1 MRVNKNT
8 GHVQCRTRRA
18 MRIGAAKVVV
28 DGSKGWCFA
37 QEVPIGML
45 DGAAPAGSLALSGQE
60 IT

>member
-1 MRVNKNT
+1 
-8 GHVQCRTRRA
+8 